1 MEKVNNLLVGGLCLL
16 LCIAVY
22 ARLSSVNTNLRPMD
36 LDSLAS
42 LYLSAA
48 PYALVTPVESQVR
61 TAVTPFSDEV
71 NDAVPERARVKP
83 SGDLLTEYVNLH
95 NTRTESL
102 P

>member
-1 MEKVNNLLVGGLCLL
+1 MEKVNKLLVGGLCLL
-16 LCIAVY
+16 LCLAVY
-22 ARLSSVNTNLRPMD
+22 SRLSSVNTNLRPMD

-48 PYALVTPVESQVR
+48 SYALVTPVDFHVR

-71 NDAVPERARVKP
+71 NNAVPELAPVKAP
-83 SGDLLTEYVNLH
+83 GDLFTEYVNLH
-95 NTRTESL
+95 NTRMESL